1 MGALERIGDVNNEV
15 EAMTLEARLT
25 ERGIPHSIRSYA
37 DSAYDGLFQVSM
49 GWGCVEASSEHAAEI
64 RNILKEIREPSTD
77 TELSQ
82 EPSEEATWQRP
93 NARLWV
99 LVSLLLLAMIVAY
112 YVLNGFPYWGGL

>member
-1 MGALERIGDVNNEV
+1 
-15 EAMTLEARLT
+15 MTLEARLT

-49 GWGCVEASSEHAAEI
+49 GWGCVEASPEHSEEIKGILEEI
-64 RNILKEIREPSTD
+64 RRPVDGEKSAETPSD
-77 TELSQ
+77 
-82 EPSEEATWQRP
+82 EERWERP